1 MGSPFG
7 LAPND
12 NNAPADPGITQS
24 TTVAPASFAGS
35 AGGGADAAV
44 RLRGAAPMAEFLVSI
59 VTGKTYSPRRATGLN
74 FPILS

>member
-24 TTVAPASFAGS
+24 TTVAPARSQAALAGE
-35 AGGGADAAV
+35 ADAAV

-59 VTGKTYSPRRATGLN
+59 VTGKTYSPRRAAGLN